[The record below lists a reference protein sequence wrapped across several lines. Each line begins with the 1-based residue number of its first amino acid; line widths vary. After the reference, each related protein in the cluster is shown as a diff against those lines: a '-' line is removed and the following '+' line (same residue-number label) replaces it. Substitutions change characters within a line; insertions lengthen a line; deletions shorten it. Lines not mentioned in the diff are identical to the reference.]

1 MLGLLLHF
9 SNTQTPPR
17 PPMRH
22 HRITAHQPSP
32 RPRPRTSRLDRDEAR
47 SAWLA
52 GSFIAIYLTAQLA
65 RLWS

>member
-1 MLGLLLHF
+1 MLGLLLQSLTTH
-9 SNTQTPPR
+9 TPPR
-17 PPMRH
+17 PPVRH
-22 HRITAHQPSP
+22 HRITASPPSP

-65 RLWS
+65 RLWA